1 MLPPSRTEMSSG
13 PRRAVNVA
21 PLFADLPPPLSQTT
35 ASARSRMSA
44 PMRQRGCFLMKTR
57 RLFEFGMGGLLPLT
71 VVIDIKDSDIVPELQ
86 PRDGVADERL
96 RELVLRTRQ
105 VILRVHLVLRLGPA
119 QLRQQVLLFHPAFG
133 DPTADFAD
141 FIIPLGLIEGAP
153 AIAHLEFDF
162 VGALF
167 DRAASRFI
175 RDE

>member
-44 PMRQRGCFLMKTR
+44 PMRQRGCFLMKAR

-71 VVIDIKDSDIVPELQ
+71 VVLDVKDSEIVTELQ
-86 PRDGVADERL
+86 PGDSMADKRL

-119 QLRQQVLLFHPAFG
+119 QFRQQVLLFHPAFG
-133 DPTADFAD
+133 DFHADFAD
-141 FIIPLGLIEGAP
+141 FIVALGLIESAP

-167 DRAASRFI
+167 ERATGRFI